1 MAFVKFP
8 HKVKVNGVYYAPG
21 TLIKVDDAAEYVNQG
36 ATEEIKKG
44 GKRTTKSSTPSKKS
58 SRK

>member
-21 TLIKVDDAAEYVNQG
+21 TLIEVDNTAKYVKQG
-36 ATEEIKKG
+36 EEIVRG
-44 GKRTTKSSTPSKKS
+44 NSKVAKPAP
-58 SRK
+58 SRKDSTRKKR